1 MIVSA
6 RLLSSNLSR
15 TFNVALH
22 SLIELHD
29 YLIPVATRQVG
40 EGGDGGGP
48 TKPPQQALLS
58 LSQLHEGYGHIG
70 HAMEALMEAVDV
82 DQGSGDGES
91 LVTCLMQLCALMR
104 AAPPSESAH
113 SKSPAAMMQVRA
125 PSLSCRSRITPSMHV
140 LQGANSSAL
149 GIIFTLLM
157 YFGVRVLN
165 MHPYHPTFYPLK
177 LAAAWNSV

>member
-1 MIVSA
+1 MLLEGKTAELPVIVSA

-29 YLIPVATRQVG
+29 YLIPVATQQVG

-113 SKSPAAMMQVRA
+113 SQSPAAMMQVWA
-125 PSLSCRSRITPSMHV
+125 PSLLCRSRVAPSTHV
-140 LQGANSSAL
+140 ASRCQPLCAWHQLHSA
-149 GIIFTLLM
+149 
-157 YFGVRVLN
+157 YVLCV
-165 MHPYHPTFYPLK
+165 YVCST
-177 LAAAWNSV
+177 